1 MIQGE
6 NPMIVVID
14 NYDSFTYNLV
24 QYIGEL
30 GAEVQ
35 VYRNDAV
42 TPDDVEALQPSH
54 IVISPGPGD
63 PSDAGISRDVIH
75 QLGPKIPI
83 LGVCLGHQ
91 CIGEVY
97 GGKVVRAPQLMHG
110 KTSPIHHSGD
120 SLFDGVPEPFEA
132 TRYHSLIVEQETFP
146 SALKI
151 TARTANGEVMAL
163 RHSEYPIVGV
173 QFHPESILTPY
184 GKQILK
190 NFLSTGAGP
199 NGAHRNNSQRTATN
213 LELRSATRP
222 VAVGKGVEIGANSVV
237 LMAGP
242 CAVESY
248 EQMRT
253 VAENL
258 YAHGLKIM
266 RGGAFKPRTS
276 PHSFQGLGQ
285 EGLRILK
292 AVAAEFDLLI
302 ITEALAVDHLPLV
315 AEYADIV
322 QIGSRNMQN
331 FPLLWAAGE
340 CGKPVLLKRGF
351 MSTISEWLASVEH
364 ITSRGNEQII
374 LCERGIRT
382 FETATRN
389 TLDTNAIALLKQ
401 TSSYPV
407 IGDPSHA
414 TGRADLVLPAARS
427 ALVAGADGLI
437 VEFHPNAAEALSD
450 ADQTLPLDTLGQ
462 FTEEIRRLANVFG
475 RELM

>member
-1 MIQGE
+1 
-6 NPMIVVID
+6 MIVIID
-14 NYDSFTYNLV
+14 NYDSFTYNLA

-42 TPDDVEALQPSH
+42 TPDEVAALNPSH

-63 PSDAGISRDVIH
+63 PSDAGISREVIR
-75 QLGPKIPI
+75 QLGPKIPT

-91 CIGEVY
+91 CIGEVF
-97 GGKVVRAPQLMHG
+97 GGKVVRAPRLMHG
-110 KTSPIHHSGD
+110 KTSPIQHNSD
-120 SLFDGVPEPFEA
+120 PLFKGVPQPFEA
-132 TRYHSLIVEQETFP
+132 TRYHSLVVEPETFP
-146 SALKI
+146 DELKV
-151 TARTANGEVMAL
+151 TAKTAEGEIMAL
-163 RHSEYPIVGV
+163 RHREYPIMGV
-173 QFHPESILTPY
+173 QFHPESVLTPY

-190 NFLSTGAGP
+190 NFLS
-199 NGAHRNNSQRTATN
+199 NGQAKNGNGTNGNSAVVAEQARSV
-213 LELRSATRP
+213 LEIQSNTQP
-222 VAVGKGVEIGANSVV
+222 VNVGKGVEIGDQAVV

-248 EQMRT
+248 EQTRE
-253 VAENL
+253 VAAEL
-258 YAHGLKIM
+258 HAQGLRIL

-276 PHSFQGLGQ
+276 PHSFQGLGK
-285 EGLRILK
+285 EGLEILRT
-292 AVAAEFDLLI
+292 VADEFDLLI
-302 ITEALAVDHLPLV
+302 ITEALAVDTLPLV

-331 FPLLWAAGE
+331 FPLLWAAGD

-351 MSTISEWLASVEH
+351 MSTISEWMASIEH
-364 ITSRGNEQII
+364 ITSRGNERII

-401 TSSYPV
+401 TSPYPV

-437 VEFHPNAAEALSD
+437 VEFHPNPVEALSD
-450 ADQTLPLDTLGQ
+450 ADQTLPLDSLGY
-462 FTEEIRRLANVFG
+462 FADEIRRLANAFG
-475 RELM
+475 REVI